1 MLTQQMEG
9 KIGEGV
15 KIPSPGKGSHD
26 PDSKAWMALNS
37 TPGVG
42 TYFLGGEESSKGG

>member
-1 MLTQQMEG
+1 MLTEQMEG

-15 KIPSPGKGSHD
+15 KIPSPGKVSHD
-26 PDSKAWMALNS
+26 PDSKVWMALNS

-42 TYFLGGEESSKGG
+42 TYNLGGDNSSKGA